1 MSEEKEATLTV
12 DEHASLTSRFGA
24 GWKAWEINGRRWA
37 IKKPSRPLWQAYKC
51 DQQSADPTTK
61 ADAQV
66 ALARSCLVP
75 IDPSGTVEREREAF
89 DAMGEEY
96 PALLDLLG
104 VLADQLAA
112 GPLAVREIKPPPS
125 TPRVSETPTSPPTP

>member
-1 MSEEKEATLTV
+1 MSSEHEATLTPEEAQSV
-12 DEHASLTSRFGA
+12 AARYGSA
-24 GWKAWEINGRRWA
+24 AKVWEVGGRRWVLR
-37 IKKPSRPLWQAYKC
+37 KPSRPQWQAYKC
-51 DQQSADPTTK
+51 DQQSADPATR

-66 ALARSCLVP
+66 ALARSVIAP
-75 IDPSGTVEREREAF
+75 FDPAGTVEREREAF